1 MQTTRTDDEQ
11 LDLQARIGLLGPPE
25 EREAAIE
32 LLYSRFSKPLMKY
45 LADRFS
51 DLNSDERAS
60 VVQDVFM
67 AVHTKAVEQ
76 SLNVDEPLT
85 GFLFTVAKNKAIDLR
100 RKHSS
105 RIRADV
111 ELTEEVGDYL
121 VGTDTGRD
129 WNLAVVLG
137 KAAEVSE
144 EFRRFVG
151 TLKGQQR
158 KVASVM
164 ADFLPDWL
172 ENQEIADEIFVRTGK
187 RSTVMEVKGAKI
199 ALMAKFKAILK
210 QKTT

>member
-1 MQTTRTDDEQ
+1 
-11 LDLQARIGLLGPPE
+11 
-25 EREAAIE
+25 
-32 LLYSRFSKPLMKY
+32 MKY